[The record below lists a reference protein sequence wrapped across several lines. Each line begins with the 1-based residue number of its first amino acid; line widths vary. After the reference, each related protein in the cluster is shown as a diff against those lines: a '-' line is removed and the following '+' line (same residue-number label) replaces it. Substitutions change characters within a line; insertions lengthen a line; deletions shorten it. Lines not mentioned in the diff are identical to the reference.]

1 MSLCKTLL
9 APHAERA
16 FTLLRI
22 VSGFLLSLHGL
33 AKFGVLGKHIPPVGS
48 QLWVGAWIELVAGLL
63 VMVGLWTRPAA
74 FVTSGTMAVAYVQF
88 HWKLQ
93 LDKAFLPTQNGG
105 ELALIY
111 SLVFLYIA
119 CHGAGDVSLDQWRAR
134 RRGKAP

>member
-1 MSLCKTLL
+1 MSLCKTFL
-9 APHAERA
+9 APHAERV
-16 FTLLRI
+16 FTLLRV

-33 AKFGVLGKHIPPVGS
+33 AKFGVLGKHVPPVGS

-93 LDKAFLPTQNGG
+93 LGKAILPTQNGG

-119 CHGAGDVSLDQWRAR
+119 CHGPGGASLDQWRAR
-134 RRGKAP
+134 RRS